1 MTIIST
7 RSVGADQA
15 SVRSEDR
22 AYQQQESKRCY
33 WYPDRR
39 SDDAYRYCDTR
50 NHQAQTEKA
59 AKQPADE
66 FDQKSKQ
73 PPDRIERPQEY
84 RYVVIFGIVHCY
96 QRRTRPVSMC
106 TKSEDS

>member
-1 MTIIST
+1 MKSDG
-7 RSVGADQA
+7 VNQA
-15 SVRSEDR
+15 KLHSEDC
-22 AYQQQESKRCY
+22 AYQQQESKRRY

-39 SDDAYRYCDTR
+39 GDDTDRNSDTR

-59 AKQPADE
+59 AKQTANE
-66 FDQKSKQ
+66 LDQKSKQ

-84 RYVVIFGIVHCY
+84 RYVVIFGIFHCY